1 MSKLYTISII
11 AKKSINFIDL
21 QNIVSNKLKEK
32 INIFQSIEQVKIK
45 EKHLNIFIVDLSNNI
60 VEKELKNL
68 SKSFIEESFFFAL
81 FEKKKKLSIG
91 KNFVFIEVPFKVDTL
106 LSRIEVCI
114 KTFTSVPLP
123 KIGNY
128 LYSYVESSL
137 TTRTKKVFIDLTDME
152 NNFLNFL
159 LKQNKPI
166 EKKVILKEV
175 WGHQKILETH
185 TLESLVYRLRNKIEK
200 DPKNPSI
207 LISVGNK
214 YCISS

>member
-32 INIFQSIEQVKIK
+32 INIFQSIEHVKIK

-106 LSRIEVCI
+106 LSRI
-114 KTFTSVPLP
+114 
-123 KIGNY
+123 
-128 LYSYVESSL
+128 
-137 TTRTKKVFIDLTDME
+137 
-152 NNFLNFL
+152 
-159 LKQNKPI
+159 
-166 EKKVILKEV
+166 
-175 WGHQKILETH
+175 
-185 TLESLVYRLRNKIEK
+185 
-200 DPKNPSI
+200 
-207 LISVGNK
+207 
-214 YCISS
+214 